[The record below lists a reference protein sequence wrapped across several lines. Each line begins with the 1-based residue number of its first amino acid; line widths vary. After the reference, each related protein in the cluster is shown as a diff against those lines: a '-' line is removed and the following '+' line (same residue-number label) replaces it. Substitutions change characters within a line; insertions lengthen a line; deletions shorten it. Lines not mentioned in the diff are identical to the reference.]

1 MRTTCR
7 LFSSGSTVVPGLL
20 TLVLAS
26 GAIGCNYTF
35 AGGGGLPSHIETVYI
50 PPIENRTTQF
60 GLTETFT
67 DKLLEAVRRD
77 LGVQL
82 AAEAEADATIVAELT
97 RYTDTAMNFQG
108 VEDVGAAVFQRRVD
122 IVAQVQII
130 DRSKNEIIW
139 SGSGVNGQGEYSPA
153 DPRGESTG
161 QDVALDNLVLKIVD
175 GAQSQW

>member
-1 MRTTCR
+1 M
-7 LFSSGSTVVPGLL
+7 
-20 TLVLAS
+20 
-26 GAIGCNYTF
+26 
-35 AGGGGLPSHIETVYI
+35 YI

-67 DKLLEAVRRD
+67 DKLLEAVRRN

-139 SGSGVNGQGEYSPA
+139 NGTGVNGQGEYSPA
-153 DPRGESTG
+153 DPAGESTG
-161 QDVALDNLVLKIVD
+161 QDVALDNLVRKIVD

>member
-1 MRTTCR
+1 MTYPWFRSRTVAAR
-7 LFSSGSTVVPGLL
+7 LVASTA
-20 TLVLAS
+20 LAV
-26 GAIGCNYTF
+26 GTVGCNYTF
-35 AGGGGLPSHIETVYI
+35 SGGGGLPSHIETVYVT
-50 PPIENRTTQF
+50 PIENRTTQF

-67 DKLLEAVRRD
+67 DKLLEAVRRN

-108 VEDVGAAVFQRRVD
+108 VENVGAAVFQRRVS

-130 DRSKNEIIW
+130 DRSKNEVIW
-139 SGSGVNGQGEYSPA
+139 NGTGVMGDGEYSPA
-153 DPRGESTG
+153 DPAGESTG
-161 QDVALDNLVLKIVD
+161 QDVALDNLVQKIVD